1 MSISLS
7 ERMFSYFEWLKMY
20 LRKYH
25 ERNKY
30 VLFKFNK

>member
-7 ERMFSYFEWLKMY
+7 ERMCSYFELLNIY
-20 LRKYH
+20 LRKYHEH

-30 VLFKFNK
+30 VLF